1 MSRGEV
7 GMVECYFSAVRCSGR
22 RDRNIPSRCICHR
35 SCCDLFLRSTSFFT
49 SRACPPFVL
58 FCLLFCPWLSYSF
71 WGARRR
77 EAEAVQ
83 DRDVRLADLQSK
95 IGELSQAKER
105 AVKDGGS
112 ELASLEVKIVGFIK
126 DNSELLRANK

>member
-1 MSRGEV
+1 M
-7 GMVECYFSAVRCSGR
+7 FTHPPA
-22 RDRNIPSRCICHR
+22 
-35 SCCDLFLRSTSFFT
+35 CCFRLCL
-49 SRACPPFVL
+49 C
-58 FCLLFCPWLSYSF
+58 FC
-71 WGARRR
+71 GGAARRR

-83 DRDVRLADLQSK
+83 DRDVRLADLQAK

>member
-1 MSRGEV
+1 MLGS
-7 GMVECYFSAVRCSGR
+7 
-22 RDRNIPSRCICHR
+22 
-35 SCCDLFLRSTSFFT
+35 
-49 SRACPPFVL
+49 
-58 FCLLFCPWLSYSF
+58 
-71 WGARRR
+71 RRR